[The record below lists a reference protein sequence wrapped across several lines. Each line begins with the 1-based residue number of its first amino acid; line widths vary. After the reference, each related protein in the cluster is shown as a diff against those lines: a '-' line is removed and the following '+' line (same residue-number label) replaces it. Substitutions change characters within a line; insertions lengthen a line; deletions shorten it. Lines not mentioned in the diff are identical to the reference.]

1 MIYDFYD
8 PLKVDVFI
16 PRSLDFLPKSEL
28 HKHLQQFCTQQ
39 SVFSETCLAYGHFQC
54 PLYGS
59 FLLRGHPKFKG
70 LSAHEYY
77 LGIPL
82 KNVEYPDEN
91 DSGSDSDFDD

>member
-1 MIYDFYD
+1 M
-8 PLKVDVFI
+8 KVDVLI

-39 SVFSETCLAYGHFQC
+39 SVFSDKVLKHGRFHC
-54 PLYGS
+54 PLSSAFSNYEN
-59 FLLRGHPKFKG
+59 PKFKG